1 MARRINGASHGPR
14 NLRPTLGALRMKDLV
29 SQLIAGLF
37 DLIVDAAGTH
47 VVIEKSDAPPDS
59 AATIG
64 MQVLIVVA
72 SPAVWAW

>member
-1 MARRINGASHGPR
+1 
-14 NLRPTLGALRMKDLV
+14 MKDLV

-72 SPAVWAW
+72 SPAEWAW